1 MGGALLFGILLSA
14 SLLFISGG
22 ARAADLP
29 KAPPASIAARAQFAF
44 ADFDGDRIPDSAILE
59 SDAGF
64 AGKTNYSIQLGLS
77 AGGRKAIR
85 LIAPAGGLLIE
96 ARDVNGDNTLDLVL
110 STAWSREPVAVF
122 LNDGHGDFSRA
133 DPGEFPHALSESNS
147 NHLSTVLP
155 RADVSAIAQQ
165 SGIDACLSENETRG
179 QCCVEWVST
188 PEKISAFNISR
199 FAHLGRAPPF
209 YLS

>member
-1 MGGALLFGILLSA
+1 MGGALLFGILLFA

-22 ARAADLP
+22 VRAADLP

-64 AGKTNYSIQLGLS
+64 CGKTNYSIQLGLS
-77 AGGRKAIR
+77 AVGHKAIR

-96 ARDVNGDNTLDLVL
+96 ARDVNGDNALDLVL

-122 LNDGHGDFSRA
+122 LNDGHGDFSRV

-147 NHLSTVLP
+147 NRLSTSQPV
-155 RADVSAIAQQ
+155 ADGSGIAQQ
-165 SGIDACLSENETRG
+165 SGIDACVSENGIRR
-179 QCCVEWVST
+179 QYCAEWVSV
-188 PEKISAFNISR
+188 PKEISAFNCPRFSR
-199 FAHLGRAPPF
+199 SGRAPPL
-209 YLS
+209 YLY